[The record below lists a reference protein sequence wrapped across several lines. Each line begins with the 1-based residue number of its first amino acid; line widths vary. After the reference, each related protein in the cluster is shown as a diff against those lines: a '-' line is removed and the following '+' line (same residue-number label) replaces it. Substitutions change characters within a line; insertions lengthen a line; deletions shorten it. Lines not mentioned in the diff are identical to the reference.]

1 MEQVIEEMEQLTN
14 VDGGAFGTRR
24 EQSTDPGSA
33 EAISKCLLGVA
44 WISVLLGVLI
54 EILLVVTSTTFGRE
68 IRIRPVLADLAQR
81 VSWSTIVCTALAL
94 GQAIS
99 KRRSTVMGIAGL
111 LAALSA
117 FVVARSLQ
125 KAVAQALSITAA
137 AGSVASPFVI
147 ALLKG
152 VEYGCLGFALGWI
165 ARKAWGTASV
175 HIATGLLVG
184 LVFGGLIIAVNYGS
198 SINPPSALSL
208 AMQSVNEFIFPVGC
222 ALTVFAAER
231 LGKLANRSGKGSNEY

>member
-1 MEQVIEEMEQLTN
+1 MDQVIDEMEQLTN
-14 VDGGAFGTRR
+14 VADGVLEARR
-24 EQSTDPGSA
+24 EQESESDS
-33 EAISKCLLGVA
+33 EAIGKWLFVVA

-54 EILLVVTSTTFGRE
+54 EVLLVVTSTTFGRE
-68 IRIRPVLADLAQR
+68 IRIRPVVADLAQR

-99 KRRSTVMGIAGL
+99 KRRSIVMGIVGL
-111 LAALSA
+111 LAAPSA
-117 FVVARSLQ
+117 FILARSLQ
-125 KAVAQALSITAA
+125 KAVAQALSMTAV
-137 AGSVASPFVI
+137 AGSAASPFLL

-175 HIATGLLVG
+175 HIATGSLIG
-184 LVFGGLIIAVNYGS
+184 LVFGGLIIAVNYSS

-208 AMQSVNEFIFPVGC
+208 ATQSVNEFIFPVVC

-231 LGKLANRSGKGSNEY
+231 LEKKAFRPGKGSSEY